1 MDIDHIF
8 DLIDEKEDELYDLKQ
23 VGEWDAARA
32 VQQDLSEL
40 YYSLERTA

>member
-23 VGEWDAARA
+23 ACEWDAVRTIE
-32 VQQDLSEL
+32 QDLADL
-40 YYSLERTA
+40 YYSLEMAV